1 MADVPINLDKVRP
14 ADGAGCAVH
23 DGSFNAVLTV
33 DLDALRQN
41 YAFLRRQLRGAEC
54 AAVVKSN
61 AYGLGAREVAHALKA
76 SGCRTF
82 FVACLEEAVALRPA
96 LTDPCRILVL
106 NGLPAGTEALA
117 AESGIMP
124 VLNTLEQLAAWSRHA
139 RASHRALAAA
149 VQIDTG
155 MSRLGLSAAEIDWL
169 SSRPNAF
176 AGIDLR
182 LVMSHLACADE
193 PNHPVNG
200 QQLATFLHL
209 RRRFP
214 ATSASLAN
222 SAGIFLGTDYH
233 FDVARPGAA
242 LYGLAPRPRGAN
254 PMRPVVRLSAPVIQI
269 RDVPP
274 GTAVGYGFEYRT
286 PTATRLA
293 TVAIGY
299 ADGWPRQVSTGG
311 SVFYAG
317 VALPIV
323 GRVSMDTITIDIG
336 ELPAD
341 AIQIGTSIE
350 LIGPHQSTDAVA
362 QAAGT
367 IGYEILTGLGPRC
380 RRRYVGGTASNRTN
394 TNLGG
399 GHLK

>member
-1 MADVPINLDKVRP
+1 MATVPTDLGEASRVGQ
-14 ADGAGCAVH
+14 AACATH

-33 DLDALRQN
+33 DLDALQQN
-41 YAFLRRQLRGAEC
+41 YAFLRRQIGGTEC

-61 AYGLGAREVAHALKA
+61 AYGLGARDVARTLES

-82 FVACLEEAVALRPA
+82 FVACLEEAVALRPV
-96 LTDPCRILVL
+96 LTDACRILVL

-117 AESGIMP
+117 AESEIMP
-124 VLNTLEQLAAWSRHA
+124 VLNTLEQLAAWSGHA
-139 RASHRALAAA
+139 RASGRALAAA

-155 MSRLGLSAAEIDWL
+155 MSRLGLSAAEIDRL
-169 SSRPNAF
+169 SSRPDAF

-193 PNHPVNG
+193 PDHPANSR
-200 QQLATFLHL
+200 QLTTFSHL
-209 RRRFP
+209 RHRFP
-214 ATSASLAN
+214 AASASLAN

-269 RDVPP
+269 RDAAP
-274 GTAVGYGFEYRT
+274 GTAVGYGFDYRT
-286 PTATRLA
+286 PKATRLA

-311 SVFYAG
+311 SVFHAG
-317 VALPIV
+317 VALPIT
-323 GRVSMDTITIDIG
+323 GRVSMDTMTIDIG
-336 ELPAD
+336 GLPAD

-380 RRRYVGGTASNRTN
+380 QRRYVGSAASNRTN

-399 GHLK
+399 GHSR